1 LLSNRA
7 IFTVRASTPPLHP
20 ETKLKIDEAIGL
32 IGLTAVIRRRGEH
45 MSEDRSGLVSDF
57 FHNRLSRR
65 SALGRIAGA
74 GAIGALSAASV
85 SRFSAS
91 ASQLGVNMNQA
102 SPSPV
107 TGTPTIV
114 LVHGAWADSS
124 GWTGVINSLKAD
136 GFDTIAFPNPLRG
149 PVSDGAYVA
158 ALVNSIPGPV
168 LLVGHSYGGAVITNA
183 GAQTPNA
190 VGLVY
195 VAAFAP
201 DEGESIQDLASAGPP
216 TKLFPAL
223 HPVPVGNDAEIF
235 LDRAQVHEVFCA
247 DLSAEDAA
255 IIADTQRPAAASG
268 FDVKSGPAAW
278 KTLPSWFAVAKADN
292 VIGAEGERVMA
303 QRAGSVTVEIDASHV
318 VMISQPEAIAD
329 LIRTAVGSLS

>member
-1 LLSNRA
+1 
-7 IFTVRASTPPLHP
+7 
-20 ETKLKIDEAIGL
+20 
-32 IGLTAVIRRRGEH
+32 
-45 MSEDRSGLVSDF
+45 
-57 FHNRLSRR
+57 
-65 SALGRIAGA
+65 
-74 GAIGALSAASV
+74 
-85 SRFSAS
+85 
-91 ASQLGVNMNQA
+91 MNQA

-114 LVHGAWADSS
+114 FVHGAWADSS

-149 PVSDGAYVA
+149 PISDGAYVA

-168 LLVGHSYGGAVITNA
+168 LLVAHSYGGAVITNA

-201 DEGESIQDLASAGPP
+201 DEGESIQDLAAAGLP
-216 TKLFPAL
+216 TKLLPAL
-223 HPVPVGNDAEIF
+223 RPVPIGNDAEIF